1 MLWYIFLQQPSVFC
15 NWTLFMLSFKNKCH
29 LKKKKKKGVK
39 NFSPRHKLFLPRAV
53 FPNYPF
59 LSSTPSSC
67 PGSST
72 FQPSYQAAKSLGKS
86 GPHTKMIIFEP
97 QKTLQRGKRDQI
109 FQIEKWDMCPD
120 RWPKYLVWFR
130 KLLSTHYNLS

>member
-1 MLWYIFLQQPSVFC
+1 MLWYIFLQQPSGFC

-29 LKKKKKKGVK
+29 LKKKKKKRSRTSLPDT
-39 NFSPRHKLFLPRAV
+39 NYFFPRAV

-59 LSSTPSSC
+59 LSSSPSSC
-67 PGSST
+67 LGSST

-109 FQIEKWDMCPD
+109 FQIEKWNMCPD
-120 RWPKYLVWFR
+120 RWPNDLVWFR
-130 KLLSTHYNLS
+130 KPY